1 MSAIYEENK
10 DEDGY
15 LHITYSGEES
25 LLAGKS
31 RSASFSMAE
40 SSFKNKYPQE
50 ITQAEENNPYPA
62 PMIVENSATIDIPDI
77 GKKK

>member
-1 MSAIYEENK
+1 MSAIDEENE
-10 DEDGY
+10 DEDGF
-15 LHITYSGEES
+15 LHITYSGES
-25 LLAGKS
+25 MHGKS